1 MNRMSSPGVRASLVV
16 ALASGVL
23 LAACGNSTEDAPAP
37 TTTAPAAT
45 AAPKPAKAKLAEQMV
60 AAVSQGKNA
69 NAVGVHFILGA
80 APTVNQDLPV
90 EIAIVPHEKFVSLRM
105 SLAGQEG
112 ITIVSGDAFGPK
124 TEVEPE
130 KAFTHEVVLHP
141 TSEGVFTISATVET
155 EGSEG
160 AVSRDYSIPV
170 IVTPQAA
177 AASPQSPAPPPAAN
191 PPAHKPA
198 AGN

>member
-198 AGN
+198 AAN